1 MYGGRAEQTIPLSRL
16 SDSSVALAKRLQ
28 GLLQKKQQ
36 AQAKLAKERKN
47 MKIPELSPEDL
58 KRYLVWT
65 NSTGDEIEAAFVDA
79 GTSGVTVLMKQNPNR
94 PIEIPWEKLSPESQA
109 MAEGLKQLKI
119 KLAPKAPR
127 LGPYIEG
134 KKNDEGL
141 LVSGAKLP
149 RYLDGKWKNYNTVLE
164 SAVFDAAINSNG
176 KTIEIWLKNES
187 GDENSAEG
195 GGPKGGPCMFTSE
208 HGTIHLLRKR
218 AGIGEI
224 EQWPHSRVPAS
235 IDGSRKDHHRRHFG

>member
-1 MYGGRAEQTIPLSRL
+1 
-16 SDSSVALAKRLQ
+16 
-28 GLLQKKQQ
+28 
-36 AQAKLAKERKN
+36 

-195 GGPKGGPCMFTSE
+195 ERAKRRPLYVHFRAWYDPSPEEKGWDWRDRTVASFKSPPQVSMDREKTTIE
-208 HGTIHLLRKR
+208 GTLDNDATFEYNVEISHKGLNFWERLKKKEQKSIQLL
-218 AGIGEI
+218 
-224 EQWPHSRVPAS
+224 
-235 IDGSRKDHHRRHFG
+235 

>member
-28 GLLQKKQQ
+28 GLLQKKHQ

-109 MAEGLKQLKI
+109 MDEGLKQLKI

-134 KKNDEGL
+134 KRMMRACWYPELNYPDISTENG
-141 LVSGAKLP
+141 
-149 RYLDGKWKNYNTVLE
+149 RITIRCWKMQSLM
-164 SAVFDAAINSNG
+164 
-176 KTIEIWLKNES
+176 
-187 GDENSAEG
+187 
-195 GGPKGGPCMFTSE
+195 PP
-208 HGTIHLLRKR
+208 
-218 AGIGEI
+218 
-224 EQWPHSRVPAS
+224 S
-235 IDGSRKDHHRRHFG
+235 IPMVRP